1 MESNGEADY
10 ILKLILIGDSGV
22 GKTSFLARYNN
33 PDPENPINTH
43 ATIGYDFS
51 SKLFEQDD
59 KVVQVHI
66 WDTTGQEK
74 YKSLIQSYY
83 K

>member
-1 MESNGEADY
+1 MALSDDDVDY
-10 ILKLILIGDSGV
+10 MIKLILIGDSGV
-22 GKTSFLARYNN
+22 GKTSLLTRFNN
-33 PDPENPINTH
+33 PDPKKIIKTH

-59 KVVQVHI
+59 KLIQVHL

-74 YKSLIQSYY
+74 YRSLV
-83 K
+83 